1 MKVKCGKEIIEVSV
15 EELSHSIKSLKE
27 ELSEIT
33 GYIDIKLI
41 HAGKVLKDDDTIG
54 RIPGGL
60 NAKLTMMGSNP
71 EAIEAMKDQ
80 SVSNVNNKRIID
92 DLNGV
97 INTKSNSKIESRQKE
112 YNPYKFQSI
121 QTLPNLPNEEKAREI
136 LNLLAN
142 DEGILAVMKK
152 HKWSVGALCEL
163 YPEGYVGVSDVC
175 VMGLNE
181 NHGQKILLRLRT
193 DDLKGF
199 RKILSIRKVLCHELA
214 HNVHSEHD
222 SNFYILMRQIEREIV
237 ELDWKNSNSRSI
249 GGSSMTS
256 DYYNPSTTTS
266 SAQETGSPGVHRLGG
281 GTDPVIQQFIPA
293 RYLAGTAA
301 IMRISAEEQ
310 EVEDN
315 CASGR
320 EHDVHKINTGI
331 DTVSVD
337 VGSKQEL
344 DSTPASTTTVL
355 AEVVEHNDKKEE
367 KEEDDVAMENALCT
381 DNVNVLTDVSFQATD
396 SIDPDTAAAIENNP
410 IPTTTTTASTTTAT
424 NSNTTTTATTT
435 ASATTSNTTTSNT
448 TTIIDF
454 NIITTNILL
463 NIDETIAFTLSSD
476 STAAPVQQLL
486 ALRDCFVDII
496 TYINETYPDN
506 HDKQEKLLV
515 GLRIILQILT
525 NIKVSDVFISYFIL
539 KPKIII

>member
-15 EELSHSIKSLKE
+15 EELSHSIKRLKE

-41 HAGKVLKDDDTIG
+41 HAGRVLKDDDTIG

-71 EAIEAMKDQ
+71 KAIEAMKDQ

-237 ELDWKNSNSRSI
+237 ELDWKNSNSRNI

-256 DYYNPSTTTS
+256 DYYNPSTTTF
-266 SAQETGSPGVHRLGG
+266 SAQETGSTGVHRLGG

-301 IMRISAEEQ
+301 IMRLSAEEQ

-320 EHDVHKINTGI
+320 ENDVHKINTGI
-331 DTVSVD
+331 DTVSV
-337 VGSKQEL
+337 GSKQEL
-344 DSTPASTTTVL
+344 DSPPPSTTTVV
-355 AEVVEHNDKKEE
+355 AEVVEHNDKKE
-367 KEEDDVAMENALCT
+367 ENALCT
-381 DNVNVLTDVSFQATD
+381 DNVNVLTDASFQATD
-396 SIDPDTAAAIENNP
+396 SIDPVTAAAIENNP
-410 IPTTTTTASTTTAT
+410 IPITTATTSTTTA
-424 NSNTTTTATTT
+424 
-435 ASATTSNTTTSNT
+435 TTSNT

-454 NIITTNILL
+454 DIIITNILL

-486 ALRDCFVDII
+486 ALRDCFVDIL
-496 TYINETYPDN
+496 TYINETYADN

-515 GLRIILQILT
+515 CLRIILQILT

-539 KPKIII
+539 KPKRII